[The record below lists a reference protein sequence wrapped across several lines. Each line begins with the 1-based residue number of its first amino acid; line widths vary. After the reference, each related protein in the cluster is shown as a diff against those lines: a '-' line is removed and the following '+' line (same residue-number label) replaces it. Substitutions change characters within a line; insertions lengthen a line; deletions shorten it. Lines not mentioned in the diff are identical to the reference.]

1 MVSWLQQLGVSSPSP
16 TPKGSKKA
24 DWGELLQ
31 FSNDGYYRGSG
42 GDNDYGPQIGSQYG
56 GAGLIFL
63 GRDYNNA
70 GGDAGA
76 QRAGTSW
83 AKIDPYLMQESQY
96 GAWNNLR
103 VDFENKLN
111 EVAGYSADSL
121 EQLNSIYDQINK
133 PTSLAGGLGNYST
146 PFSWSPRSG
155 DQDTAAS
162 NRNNLMLALGATAQ
176 GRQQY
181 DNLVSQF
188 NSVYTGA
195 VQAHQQREREHQER
209 LAELDRQRQAA
220 EAAAARSRAWQSNMT
235 LQNRQN
241 ENLPDTI
248 TSGTADSA
256 DGGSDIG
263 GDVGGKPRR
272 RRGSLSS
279 NLGINA

>member
-1 MVSWLQQLGVSSPSP
+1 MASWLERLGIQPYDIRS
-16 TPKGSKKA
+16 TKKT
-24 DWGELLQ
+24 DWGELYQ
-31 FSNDGYYRGSG
+31 FSGNPINTGGY
-42 GDNDYGPQIGSQYG
+42 GDYDPGPQMGRQYG

-63 GRDYNNA
+63 GHDYKDDG
-70 GGDAGA
+70 GGDGSWYE
-76 QRAGTSW
+76 GTSW
-83 AKIDPYLMQESQY
+83 AKVDPYLLQASQY
-96 GAWNNLR
+96 GSWYNLR
-103 VDFENKLN
+103 GDFQNKLN
-111 EVAGYSADSL
+111 EVAGYSADAL
-121 EQLNSIYDQINK
+121 EQLNSIYDQLHK
-133 PTSLAGGLGNYST
+133 PGGYSA
-146 PFSWSPRSG
+146 PFSWYPDSG
-155 DQDTAAS
+155 DYGTTAS
-162 NRNNLMLALGATAQ
+162 TRESLMAALGTHAQ
-176 GRQQY
+176 SRQRY

-220 EAAAARSRAWQSNMT
+220 EAAAARSRAWQSNMP

-248 TSGTADSA
+248 TSGTADSQ
-256 DGGSDIG
+256 DGGGDVG

>member
-1 MVSWLQQLGVSSPSP
+1 MASWLQQLGVSSP
-16 TPKGSKKA
+16 TPKSSKKT
-24 DWGELLQ
+24 DWGEILQ
-31 FSNDGYYRGSG
+31 FGNDGYYRGTG
-42 GDNDYGPQIGSQYG
+42 GDNDYGPQMGGQYG

-63 GRDYNNA
+63 GRDYDDA
-70 GGDAGA
+70 GGDAGPN
-76 QRAGTSW
+76 QVGTSW
-83 AKIDPYLMQESQY
+83 AKIDPYLTQESQY
-96 GAWNNLR
+96 GSWRNLR
-103 VDFENKLN
+103 GDFDNKLN
-111 EVAGYSADSL
+111 EVANYSADAL
-121 EQLNSIYDQINK
+121 EQLNSIYAQLNQQ
-133 PTSLAGGLGNYST
+133 TGLSMGVGSSSS
-146 PFSWSPRSG
+146 PFMWSPGSG
-155 DQDTAAS
+155 DQDTTAS
-162 NRNNLMLALGATAQ
+162 NREGLMASLQQHAQ

-188 NSVYTGA
+188 NAVYTGA